1 MLCGQTDQ
9 WNIYPNPAHDRIN
22 LSCPTDERAVIRIY
36 DSLGRMAYQEVFNF
50 GDQHTATIQLGQQWP
65 AGNYMLCKETNG
77 TATFKQFVVTR

>member
-1 MLCGQTDQ
+1 M
-9 WNIYPNPAHDRIN
+9 
-22 LSCPTDERAVIRIY
+22 
-36 DSLGRMAYQEVFNF
+36 GRMAYQEVINF